1 MLVQFQYYQP
11 NRKLPFA
18 IANTT
23 SMDLSNTGKPC
34 NENILSI
41 WKVLHGNFHQNDSY
55 IETRIS
61 KISKQWYRK
70 SVIMTPHIEIS
81 ISKILNL
88 QPSSTITDNSMH
100 CAIIL
105 WFFLGSKD
113 DNESSSHKLKNTKA
127 FYFLLEMSFK
137 KEDRPLKS
145 IEVWPCAWRTYCTYQ
160 SSGQNGRRHHKN
172 KCWYRVKG
180 LQSTE

>member
-1 MLVQFQYYQP
+1 MRVQFQYYQL

-23 SMDLSNTGKPC
+23 SMDLSYTGKPC

-61 KISKQWYRK
+61 KILKQWYRK
-70 SVIMTPHIEIS
+70 SVIMTHHIEIL

-88 QPSSTITDNSMH
+88 QSDGSSTNTDNSMH

-105 WFFLGSKD
+105 WFFSGSKD
-113 DNESSSHKLKNTKA
+113 DYEWSSHKLKKKPS
-127 FYFLLEMSFK
+127 YFLLEMSLK
-137 KEDRPLKS
+137 KWRSTP
-145 IEVWPCAWRTYCTYQ
+145 EVHWSLTLCMKDLLYIPIKRTEWMETPQ
-160 SSGQNGRRHHKN
+160 K
-172 KCWYRVKG
+172 
-180 LQSTE
+180 